1 MHPFLSFASEDTISY
16 RLVEELGKKFDISDQ
31 EIQSAVH
38 AAWEELVACREDMR
52 RKGEEVIKF
61 LDETGN
67 RGIVLAGR
75 PYHIDPEVN
84 HGIPEP
90 VSYTH
95 LDVYKRQL

>member
-1 MHPFLSFASEDTISY
+1 MEKLILCTHSSLLPARILSPIAWWKNF
-16 RLVEELGKKFDISDQ
+16 GKKFDISNQ

-38 AAWEELVACREDMR
+38 AAWEELAACREDMR

-75 PYHIDPEVN
+75 PYHIDRRLTMAFQN
-84 HGIPEP
+84 
-90 VSYTH
+90 
-95 LDVYKRQL
+95 

>member
-1 MHPFLSFASEDTISY
+1 MEKLILCTHSSLLPARILSPIAGGRTW
-16 RLVEELGKKFDISDQ
+16 KKFDISDQ

-38 AAWEELVACREDMR
+38 AAWEELAACREDMR

-75 PYHIDPEVN
+75 PYHIDRRLTMAFQN
-84 HGIPEP
+84 
-90 VSYTH
+90 
-95 LDVYKRQL
+95 

>member
-61 LDETGN
+61 LETE
-67 RGIVLAGR
+67 VL
-75 PYHIDPEVN
+75 YWQDVHITLTRRLTMAFQN
-84 HGIPEP
+84 
-90 VSYTH
+90 
-95 LDVYKRQL
+95 